1 MKARERAPATY
12 EDLLKVPDH
21 MIAEILDG
29 DLEVSPRPG
38 ARHTRNASVMH
49 GDLCARFDGPPDG
62 PGTPGGWW
70 ILFEPELHLG
80 ADVVVPDLAAW
91 RRERMPEIPDVAFFT
106 LAPDWVCE
114 VLSRG
119 KERAVR
125 VRKMPIYAR
134 EGVGHAWLAD
144 PVAKVLEVMRLEAG
158 RWVVVGAF
166 AGDERVR
173 AEPFDAVELD
183 LGRWWLP

>member
-21 MIAEILDG
+21 MIGEIIDG
-29 DLEVSPRPG
+29 DLEVSPRPC
-38 ARHTRNASVMH
+38 ARHANAATGMAA
-49 GDLCARFDGPPDG
+49 DLRGRFNGPPDG
-62 PGTPGGWW
+62 PGAPGGWW

-80 ADVVVPDLAAW
+80 GDVVVPDLAAW
-91 RRERMPEIPDVAFFT
+91 RRERMPEIPDVAFVT

-114 VLSRG
+114 ILSRG
-119 KERAVR
+119 KERIVR
-125 VRKMPIYAR
+125 VKKMPIYAR
-134 EGVGHAWLAD
+134 EGVAFAWLAD
-144 PVAKVLEVMRLEAG
+144 PVAKVLEVMRLEVG
-158 RWVVVGAF
+158 RWVLVGAH